1 MNKAYFIWPLIGLLV
16 FGSFYWHAS
25 KGFAERDRQVAIQ
38 REKERQDRIT
48 QDLLRRKKAIEDAI
62 KAQEERK
69 AVRLLKDKKEEEER
83 IARDAMMERRTRA
96 FDEVT
101 KRLRPQLDRLKQD
114 ADSVREEI
122 KQLDLQK
129 KQYVDEEAFL
139 RGFVRAAEANVKT
152 YYDLLEKVKA
162 ADDARAIADAAAAKA
177 AKKD

>member
-1 MNKAYFIWPLIGLLV
+1 MNKAYLIWPLIGLLV
-16 FGSFYWHAS
+16 FGAFYWHAS

-38 REKERQDRIT
+38 KEKDRQERIT

-69 AVRLLKDKKEEEER
+69 AARLLKEKKEEEER
-83 IARDAMMERRTRA
+83 IARDAMLDRRNRA
-96 FDEVT
+96 FDDVN

-114 ADSVREEI
+114 ADSVRQEI
-122 KQLDLQK
+122 QQLDLQK

-139 RGFVRAAEANVKT
+139 RGFVRTAEANVKT

-162 ADDARAIADAAAAKA
+162 ADDARALAEAAAAKA
-177 AKKD
+177 KKD

>member
-25 KGFAERDRQVAIQ
+25 KGFAERDRQVTIQ
-38 REKERQDRIT
+38 KEKDRQDRIT

-69 AVRLLKDKKEEEER
+69 AVRLLRDQKEEEER
-83 IARDAMMERRTRA
+83 VARDAMVERRNRA
-96 FDEVT
+96 FDDVN
-101 KRLRPQLDRLKQD
+101 KRLRPQVERLKTD

-129 KQYVDEEAFL
+129 KQYVDEETFL
-139 RGFVRAAEANVKT
+139 RGFVRTAEINVKT
-152 YYDLLEKVKA
+152 YYDLLEKIKV
-162 ADDARAIADAAAAKA
+162 ADEARAIADAVAAKA